1 MKTKLQKDAFK
12 SGLAIILLTILV
24 ISVSYAW
31 LTLTL
36 EGTKTNVI
44 KAGTLALNLEDGT
57 SVGISDLFAMPLTD
71 EEGLDLTPYTFI
83 LENNGDIDSEYS
95 LYLDN
100 LDLLTDEIRMP
111 DSMIKYSLSRN
122 GEVIK
127 TELLSK
133 TGVNPNRILD
143 TGIIPAGE
151 DYTYN
156 LRLWID
162 ENATSDVIGTT
173 FRGIVRV
180 EASQII
186 QKVPTYVMMNG
197 SNFNE
202 VIQNYAPDATSVVFT
217 DTAAPSTAS
226 ITDVSDAGDGSVVA
240 WLDDTTYYVSSQR
253 SGVKVIANED
263 CSEMFYGRTGLTSIN
278 LSMLDT
284 SAADDMSWMFS
295 GCSALTSLDLSN
307 FNTAA
312 ASNMSE
318 MFSGC
323 SALTSLDLSNFNTA
337 AASNM
342 SWMFYN
348 CSALESV
355 TFPEG
360 FGQAATDM
368 SGMFYRCS
376 ALTSLDL
383 SNFNTAASN
392 MSRMFYNCS
401 ALESVTFP
409 EGFGQ
414 VATVISY
421 MFDGCS
427 ALTSL
432 TFPEGF
438 GQAADEMSGVFSG
451 CSSLQSLTLPE
462 GFGAKDTSMT
472 LVFEG
477 CSSLQ
482 SLTLPEGFG
491 AKVTSSLQSLFEGCS
506 SLQSLTLPE
515 GFGANATHMPGLFEA
530 CSSLQSLTLPEGF
543 GAKATNIGSMF
554 SSCSSL
560 QSLALP
566 DGFGAQVTH
575 MGFLFENCTAL
586 KSVAFGDGWS
596 TANVTDM
603 RRTFDGCSSL
613 TLDCSGWNV
622 DNVINHYYFNH
633 NAPGVTP
640 PAWVN

>member
-312 ASNMSE
+312 ASNMS
-318 MFSGC
+318 
-323 SALTSLDLSNFNTA
+323 
-337 AASNM
+337 
-342 SWMFYN
+342 W
-348 CSALESV
+348 
-355 TFPEG
+355 
-360 FGQAATDM
+360 
-368 SGMFYRCS
+368 
-376 ALTSLDL
+376 
-383 SNFNTAASN
+383 
-392 MSRMFYNCS
+392 MFYNCS